1 MVISMMNSAIMMF
14 EKTAARYPDKIA
26 VQDEEGEISFQA
38 LRQRAMGLGT
48 ALLHETNG
56 ALGLF
61 PVIVYL
67 PKSIDALACYL
78 GAQYSGNP
86 YVPVDAAIPMFRLQN
101 IVNSIGRG
109 FLITNAALAPN
120 LAAIQ
125 MGDVQLLLLE
135 EMEKTQADAA
145 QISAAVEQVID
156 ADPIYIMYTSGS
168 TGVPKGVTIP
178 HRGII
183 DYAHWL
189 QETFQFDENT
199 VLGNQSAFY
208 FDNSTFDI
216 YTMCLTGAKLILIP
230 NVLFRF
236 PAKLM
241 DFVAENRINTIF
253 WVPTVMIS
261 VANTG
266 ALEGKSLPELKK
278 VLFCGEAMPNRQLNI
293 WRRNLPDC
301 LYANLYGPTEITDV
315 CTYYIVDRP
324 FMDTD
329 ALPIG
334 KACRN
339 MRAVVL
345 REDGTRAAMG
355 ETGELCIE
363 GSALARGYW
372 GNSQQTRKVF
382 TQNPLTVSYDDRL
395 YHTGDLAYWGQDSNL
410 YFVGRADSQIKHR
423 GNRIELGE
431 IETAAKSLSGVQN
444 ACVLFDAEKE
454 DIVLFAETEASLV
467 LRKLNLELKKILPV
481 YMLPTKLICMAAFPQ
496 TPNGKIDRLSLRN
509 QLKGEES

>member
-1 MVISMMNSAIMMF
+1 MMNSAIMMF
-14 EKTAARYPDKIA
+14 EKTAAQYPNKIA

-38 LRQRAMGLGT
+38 LRQCAMGLGT

-101 IVNSIGRG
+101 IVNSIGQG
-109 FLITNAALAPN
+109 FLITNKALLPN
-120 LAAIQ
+120 LS
-125 MGDVQLLLLE
+125 DLQLGGVRVLLLE
-135 EMEKTQADAA
+135 DMEKTE
-145 QISAAVEQVID
+145 VEEALVFAIVERVID

-189 QETFQFDENT
+189 QETFRFDENT

-208 FDNSTFDI
+208 FDNSTLDI
-216 YTMCLTGAKLILIP
+216 YTMCLTGAKLVLIP

-241 DFVAENRINTIF
+241 DFVDENRINTIF

-266 ALEGKSLPELKK
+266 ALENRSLPALKK

-315 CTYYIVDRP
+315 CTYYVVDRP
-324 FMDTD
+324 FQDAE

-345 REDGTRAAMG
+345 REDGTRAATG
-355 ETGELCIE
+355 ETGELCIA

-372 GNSQQTRKVF
+372 GSPEQTRKAF
-382 TQNPLTVSYDDRL
+382 TQNPLSAFYDDRL
-395 YHTGDLAYWGQDSNL
+395 YHTGDLAYYGQDGNL

-431 IETAAKSLSGVQN
+431 IETAAKSLSDVKN

-454 DIVLFAETEASLV
+454 DIVLFAETQASLV

-481 YMLPTKLICMAAFPQ
+481 YMLPTRLICMAAFPQ
-496 TPNGKIDRLSLRN
+496 TPNGKIDRLSLGSR
-509 QLKGEES
+509 LKGE